1 MTFCIYWASVIDT
14 ETLLKSL
21 RCKVLAVI
29 LNKVVTEFPDQF
41 INELGLMLV
50 KLNFAIATTAARI
63 HFLIQ
68 MLLFDL
74 DVLMRLKQVSVRL
87 QLREVEVLPHCRIAT
102 LANAGCHC
110 ERRVNIQLLVNIFIW
125 LFWWWHPADVAARDH
140 WDRVQPKVRL
150 QLLWRLHLGM
160 LAYFVRF
167 YHLRAVS
174 GTLLRNALSLVIRV
188 LLLLVETRG

>member
-1 MTFCIYWASVIDT
+1 
-14 ETLLKSL
+14 
-21 RCKVLAVI
+21 

-102 LANAGCHC
+102 LANASCHC
-110 ERRVNIQLLVNIFIW
+110 ECRVNVQLLVNIFI
-125 LFWWWHPADVAARDH
+125 
-140 WDRVQPKVRL
+140 
-150 QLLWRLHLGM
+150 
-160 LAYFVRF
+160 
-167 YHLRAVS
+167 
-174 GTLLRNALSLVIRV
+174 
-188 LLLLVETRG
+188 